1 MVVVDPQMV
10 VVDLFIVQ
18 RVTAQSSGI
27 SIERLRQSMDPSAP
41 VPLMLFSPTGEEIFL
56 FFVDFHCSPRETC
69 ERMGFDYRHLHY
81 LEYMDECYVPT
92 NYIDLSR
99 NHAWVKAF
107 IIAWFQDTLVE

>member
-1 MVVVDPQMV
+1 MVVLDI
-10 VVDLFIVQ
+10 FIVR

-69 ERMGFDYRHLHY
+69 ERMGFDYRHLHF
-81 LEYMDECYVPT
+81 LEYLDEYYVPS
-92 NYIDLSR
+92 NHIRLSQDY
-99 NHAWVKAF
+99 HWVKAF